1 MIRILIGSVHSTAI
15 QSLGRFPNGFSFV
28 THVDFMYT
36 WYKTI
41 FIKLIWPT
49 HDLKGLNMSRF
60 CDSGRIELTARHLLK
75 PDKGATCPAHS
86 FNDSGML
93 PIRTHRLPCCKIVVF
108 HNYNVLILPYPFLIG
123 CRQRENTVVLVRGMA
138 LREHAAGGV
147 SFQWL

>member
-49 HDLKGLNMSRF
+49 HDLKE
-60 CDSGRIELTARHLLK
+60 DQDIIENATMLLLQK
-75 PDKGATCPAHS
+75 
-86 FNDSGML
+86 
-93 PIRTHRLPCCKIVVF
+93 
-108 HNYNVLILPYPFLIG
+108 
-123 CRQRENTVVLVRGMA
+123 
-138 LREHAAGGV
+138 
-147 SFQWL
+147 